1 MLSYVY
7 YVMYVMLCMWRQWNN
22 YIYKTRRYPLILI
35 AKNANANELQYLGN
49 KTNKQTNKQTYVKV
63 EF

>member
-1 MLSYVY
+1 
-7 YVMYVMLCMWRQWNN
+7 MYVMLCMWRQWNN